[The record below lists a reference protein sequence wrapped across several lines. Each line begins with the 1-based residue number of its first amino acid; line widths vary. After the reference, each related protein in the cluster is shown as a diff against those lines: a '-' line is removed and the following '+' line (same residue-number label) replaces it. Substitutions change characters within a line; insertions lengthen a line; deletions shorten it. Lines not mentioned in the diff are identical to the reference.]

1 MPPRVARRSTRV
13 SSREPESITTREPQN
28 TLVRPQL
35 PTLEGTPS
43 SRRQYTYGS
52 GVEPPPRVGA
62 GLQRMDLSNAVNQA
76 LTRGGDQEE
85 EFARPAKPKSAA
97 TRAEQETT
105 SRNNAPEQTTTGGN
119 ARLAVAVRDDDSSR
133 SFGLESDYYDH
144 ATIESAPNPS
154 QAPQRSRV
162 RQQNPEARE
171 NATDKVDPQ
180 PSRPRD
186 RLNATAQPTESRVES
201 RSEGR
206 NARQLASDFSAA
218 AQRSRIR
225 AERTTDSRPVNTPAL
240 DRTRQDTRQQRTQI
254 PEEIGDSEEENDSES
269 DQEPIAAVRRRRPQ
283 PAKNTGLPSLGTQ
296 EPPTQV
302 DKLKDRR
309 PNGRKNLFGTTPT
322 TSSRTSA
329 FERARQNGNGSG
341 ERDWDIQKELLD
353 SEAREARTAAINGRR
368 NQEEPD
374 EDSEAEWERHLDE
387 YGRWRFWFWTKFGW
401 LASIW
406 PFNLW
411 NRPQPPRFIFDDDEE
426 YDPDGPTEYIRL
438 LYPMTYV
445 HSLKWAFD
453 GFMDRVISFTDRLR
467 GIQAGRMRNTT
478 AQRLVWLVAL
488 SAFTVFLL
496 MGTGAMR
503 YVPDIGSMARG
514 IHLPSIH
521 LPSTSGFSVP
531 NIIPSIS
538 WPSWGKGDDD
548 DNPFDDPWSA
558 IDKTIRDGN
567 KKAEAPKKPKKQTT
581 IHKEALKGLEKD
593 LPPVVQVDI
602 VDGNGVIK
610 PEFYH
615 ALIDRLKVDGSFLNF
630 EEKNGNN
637 EISSEKHWKAIV
649 SRFGKDP
656 ALKGKIDDSVDRS
669 VEEKLPNLWDTWF
682 RNNNDAIEPLIEK
695 AMAKNQ
701 IAGSGAAFDQKLI
714 KIVNEELSKQ
724 NQTVVSRAEFLE
736 HLQRDLEK
744 HESKVEAEFRKL
756 RTDME
761 DHIKESIRTAQM
773 MAPQAMSSTDIER
786 LIRKIM
792 HQTYTDGSLEA
803 FAKSNIHAHWNT
815 QLKYQVNYFGPGAG
829 ATVEPVYTSPDWDP
843 WYGDKKEAEKQGL
856 NGIFAHPPVEA
867 LRHWQ
872 DEGDRWCG
880 AHGLDNHGRPQ
891 GVILSIELGHEVVPE
906 NIVVEHIHPNA
917 TVDPDARPKRIEVF
931 ARYDDR
937 QEEEEVRVY
946 SLNRF
951 PDEDIAASP
960 LPDRFVK
967 ISQFTYLGDELNDG
981 VHVHRINDELSSLG
995 YATDHVILRAMSN
1008 YGAKDHTCFYRVRL
1022 FGRVADK

>member
-13 SSREPESITTREPQN
+13 SSREPEPVTAREPQN

-76 LTRGGDQEE
+76 LTRGGDEEE
-85 EFARPAKPKSAA
+85 EFARPAIPKSST
-97 TRAEQETT
+97 TRTEQGTT
-105 SRNNAPEQTTTGGN
+105 SRSNAPGQATTSGN
-119 ARLAVAVRDDDSSR
+119 ARLAVADRDDDSSR

-144 ATIESAPNPS
+144 ATIESAPPNPS
-154 QAPQRSRV
+154 QAPQRSRIV
-162 RQQNPEARE
+162 RQQNPETRE
-171 NATDKVDPQ
+171 TATDKVDPQ
-180 PSRPRD
+180 PSRIRD
-186 RLNATAQPTESRVES
+186 RLSATTQPSESRNES

-218 AQRSRIR
+218 VQKSKIR
-225 AERTTDSRPVNTPAL
+225 AERATDSRPANTPSL
-240 DRTRQDTRQQRTQI
+240 DKTRQNTRQQRTQI

-269 DQEPIAAVRRRRPQ
+269 DEEPIAAVRRRRAQ

-296 EPPTQV
+296 EPPSQA

-309 PNGRKNLFGTTPT
+309 PNGRKNLFGATPT
-322 TSSRTSA
+322 ASSRTSA
-329 FERARQNGNGSG
+329 FERARQNGNGSR

-353 SEAREARTAAINGRR
+353 AEARETRTAAINGRR
-368 NQEEPD
+368 NREEEQED
-374 EDSEAEWERHLDE
+374 DSEAEWERTLDE
-387 YGRWRFWFWTKFGW
+387 NGRWRFWFWTKFGW
-401 LASIW
+401 LTSIW

-411 NRPQPPRFIFDDDEE
+411 NRPQHPRFIFDDDE
-426 YDPDGPTEYIRL
+426 YNQDGPTEYIRL

-445 HSLKWAFD
+445 HSLRWAFD
-453 GFMDRVISFTDRLR
+453 GFMDRIISFTDRLR
-467 GIQAGRMRNTT
+467 GIQVGRVRNTT
-478 AQRLVWLVAL
+478 AERLMWLLAL

-514 IHLPSIH
+514 IHLPS
-521 LPSTSGFSVP
+521 PSGFSVP

-567 KKAEAPKKPKKQTT
+567 KKAEAPKKPKKQTN

-630 EEKNGNN
+630 EDKNGNY
-637 EISSEKHWKAIV
+637 EMSSEKHWKAIV
-649 SRFGKDP
+649 TRFGKDP
-656 ALKGKIDDSVDRS
+656 TLRGKLDDSVDRS
-669 VEEKLPNLWDTWF
+669 VEEKLPDLWDTWF
-682 RNNNDAIEPLIEK
+682 RKNNDAIEPLIEK

-744 HESKVEAEFRKL
+744 HESKVEAEFTRL
-756 RTDME
+756 RSDME

-773 MAPQAMSSTDIER
+773 MAPEAMSSNDIER

-803 FAKSNIHAHWNT
+803 FAKSNIHAHWNS
-815 QLKYQVNYFGPGAG
+815 QLKYQVNYFGTGAG
-829 ATVEPVYTSPDWDP
+829 ATVEPVYSSPTWDP
-843 WYGDKKEAEKQGL
+843 WNGNKKEAEKQGIA
-856 NGIFAHPPVEA
+856 GILAHPHVEA

-880 AHGLDNHGRPQ
+880 AHGIDNQGRPH

-906 NIVVEHIHPNA
+906 NIVIEHIHPNA

-937 QEEEEVRVY
+937 QEEEQVRVY
-946 SLNRF
+946 SLNKF
-951 PDEDIAASP
+951 PDNNGDFSASP

-1022 FGRVADK
+1022 FGKVADK

>member
-13 SSREPESITTREPQN
+13 SSREPEPVTTREPQN

-85 EFARPAKPKSAA
+85 EFARPAIPRSAT
-97 TRAEQETT
+97 TRSEQETT
-105 SRNNAPEQTTTGGN
+105 TRNNASGQTTTGGN
-119 ARLAVAVRDDDSSR
+119 ARLAVAIRDDDSSR

-144 ATIESAPNPS
+144 ATIESAPTNPS
-154 QAPQRSRV
+154 QASQRSRTV
-162 RQQNPEARE
+162 RRQNSETRE

-180 PSRPRD
+180 PSRR
-186 RLNATAQPTESRVES
+186 REQLNATAQPSDSRIES
-201 RSEGR
+201 RSESR
-206 NARQLASDFSAA
+206 SAVQLAPSVTV
-218 AQRSRIR
+218 QTLKIR
-225 AERTTDSRPVNTPAL
+225 HDRTTDGRPVNTPAP
-240 DRTRQDTRQQRTQI
+240 DKTRQNTWQQQTQLS
-254 PEEIGDSEEENDSES
+254 EEIPDSEDEKDSES
-269 DQEPIAAVRRRRPQ
+269 DEEPIAAVRRRRGQ
-283 PAKNTGLPSLGTQ
+283 PTKNTGLPSLGIQ
-296 EPPTQV
+296 EPPSQI

-322 TSSRTSA
+322 SSSWTST
-329 FERARQNGNGSG
+329 FETARQNGNGSQ

-353 SEAREARTAAINGRR
+353 AEARETRTTTMNSRR
-368 NQEEPD
+368 NREEQT
-374 EDSEAEWERHLDE
+374 EDSEAEWERNLDE
-387 YGRWRFWFWTKFGW
+387 YGRWRFWFWTNFGW
-401 LASIW
+401 LTSIW

-411 NRPQPPRFIFDDDEE
+411 NRPQPPRFIFDDDE
-426 YDPDGPTEYIRL
+426 YNQDGPTEYIRL

-453 GFMDRVISFTDRLR
+453 GSMDRIISFIDRLR
-467 GIQAGRMRNTT
+467 GIQVGRMRNTT
-478 AQRLVWLVAL
+478 AERLVWLLAL
-488 SAFTVFLL
+488 SCFTFFLL
-496 MGTGAMR
+496 IGTGAMR
-503 YVPDIGSMARG
+503 YVPDIGSMARD
-514 IHLPSIH
+514 IHLPS
-521 LPSTSGFSVP
+521 PSDFSVP

-538 WPSWGKGDDD
+538 WPSWGKSDDD

-558 IDKTIRDGN
+558 IDKTINPDNN
-567 KKAEAPKKPKKQTT
+567 KKAEAPKKKKKPTN

-630 EEKNGNN
+630 EEKNGNY
-637 EISSEKHWKAIV
+637 EMSSEKHWKSIV
-649 SRFGKDP
+649 ARFGKDP
-656 ALKGKIDDSVDRS
+656 TLKGKLDDMVNHSVD
-669 VEEKLPNLWDTWF
+669 EKLPNLWDTWF

-744 HESKVEAEFRKL
+744 HESKVEAEFTRL
-756 RTDME
+756 RADME

-803 FAKSNIHAHWNT
+803 FAKSNIHAHWNS
-815 QLKYQVNYFGPGAG
+815 QLKYQVNYFGTGAG
-829 ATVEPVYTSPDWDP
+829 ATVESVYSSPTWDP

-856 NGIFAHPPVEA
+856 AGIFARPPIEA

-880 AHGLDNHGRPQ
+880 AHGRDNQGRPQ
-891 GVILSIELGHEVVPE
+891 GVILSIELGHEVIPE

-937 QEEEEVRVY
+937 QEEEQVRVY
-946 SLNRF
+946 SLNKF
-951 PDEDIAASP
+951 PDNNDGEVAAS

-1022 FGRVADK
+1022 FGKVADK